1 MNLYSSQ
8 NDDLISPPP
17 VGSETDDASGP
28 SFSRLDM
35 TGLISHSSV
44 PADTPLQLLESYTS
58 LDDSAGS
65 TPLITKRKG
74 NRVAPPPKPKV
85 DADSMTESQRSEIE
99 WTYGS
104 AYSSNSNNNNKKK
117 KRKKSSRKSS
127 SKKKKEDEDSTEN
140 ITDEDDSEHDSNGT
154 ENKESA
160 DKNMANKRQISTNVM
175 TVNSSIV
182 IKYDNDDTSNEKQ
195 EDDERLEVLKEELE
209 LEPQK
214 EDSDY
219 FEIECGRSDR
229 VSTLGLDVRM
239 SMLINTRE
247 SAYSINPFNQPQR
260 YNPIGNGTMVAFGM
274 DEIKEDD
281 EVTLQKTRSIPK
293 IQPKSRPK
301 TQPKLTTKA
310 NKQPKSIRKSMI
322 LLAIVFCVC
331 AIVAFVLWLLN
342 DQGILSWGKENKITA
357 GATEGGSSQA
367 PTVDIS
373 AFVKDAILAEFGP
386 TTFQSLEDASFP
398 QTKAAKWIDEVDTM
412 FTFPMSSS
420 ESRAFRQ
427 RYAMATFFY
436 ATLGPDFW
444 YDDIN
449 FLSELHECD
458 WNQGSVGVTC
468 NKDLEVSE
476 INLVLNGLRGSIP
489 PELGELEALKAI
501 VLDGNRISGSL
512 PDELYQLT
520 NLVTLSIPYS
530 KLTGS
535 LGAMIGNL
543 GKLETLWIE
552 GASLDGTMPS
562 ELRKLTNLDRLVLG
576 DNSLSGTIPRD
587 VANLPRLQELNL
599 SFNNLTGQVPSGS
612 YGALREFA
620 VDGNQLTG
628 SFPTSVFGNQLRVL
642 TLHDNRFTGTLPN
655 NAWSSAG
662 SITTLDISDNN
673 FRGTIPNSLGS
684 LFQLET
690 LIAQNAGLSGTL
702 PDDLGSTS
710 LEVLD
715 LEGNSLIGT
724 VPTSYASLPL
734 GKFRKQSFLTC
745 WWHF

>member
-1 MNLYSSQ
+1 
-8 NDDLISPPP
+8 
-17 VGSETDDASGP
+17 
-28 SFSRLDM
+28 
-35 TGLISHSSV
+35 
-44 PADTPLQLLESYTS
+44 
-58 LDDSAGS
+58 
-65 TPLITKRKG
+65 
-74 NRVAPPPKPKV
+74 
-85 DADSMTESQRSEIE
+85 MTESQLSEIE

-104 AYSSNSNNNNKKK
+104 AYSSNSNNKKK

-127 SKKKKEDEDSTEN
+127 SKKEKQGDDSIEN
-140 ITDEDDSEHDSNGT
+140 NTDEDDSEHDSNGT
-154 ENKESA
+154 ESKESA
-160 DKNMANKRQISTNVM
+160 DKNMASKRQTNAM
-175 TVNSSIV
+175 TVNSSVV
-182 IKYDNDDTSNEKQ
+182 IKYDSDDNDHTSNERQ
-195 EDDERLEVLKEELE
+195 EDDERLEDLKEE

-239 SMLINTRE
+239 SMLIDNTRE
-247 SAYSINPFNQPQR
+247 SAYSIDPFNQLQLYSR
-260 YNPIGNGTMVAFGM
+260 ASTRKTNMVAFDM
-274 DEIKEDD
+274 DEIKEEDD
-281 EVTLQKTRSIPK
+281 EVRLQKTSTKPR

-310 NKQPKSIRKSMI
+310 KKQPKSIRKSMI

-331 AIVAFVLWLLN
+331 AIVAFGLWLLN
-342 DQGILSWGKENKITA
+342 DQGILSWGKENKNAA

-367 PTVDIS
+367 PTVNVS
-373 AFVKDAILAEFGP
+373 AFVKDAILAEFGLI
-386 TTFQSLEDASFP
+386 TFQLLEDASFP

-436 ATLGPDFW
+436 ATLGPNFW

-458 WNQGSVGVTC
+458 WNQGSVGVIC
-468 NKDLEVSE
+468 NKYLKVSE

-489 PELGELEALKAI
+489 PELGKLEALKAI

-543 GKLETLWIE
+543 GKLETLRIE
-552 GASLDGTMPS
+552 GASLDGTIPS
-562 ELRKLTNLDRLVLG
+562 ELRKLTNLNRLVLA
-576 DNSLSGTIPRD
+576 DNLLSGTIPRD

-628 SFPTSVFGNQLRVL
+628 SFPTSVFGNPLRAL
-642 TLHDNRFTGTLPN
+642 TLHDNRFVGTLPN
-655 NAWSSAG
+655 NAWSSARF
-662 SITTLDISDNN
+662 ITTLDISDNN
-673 FRGTIPNSLGS
+673 FRGTIPNSIGS
-684 LFQLET
+684 LFNLET
-690 LIAQNAGLSGTL
+690 LIAKNAGLSGTL
-702 PDDLGSTS
+702 PDDLGGTS
-710 LEVLD
+710 LKVLD

-734 GKFRKQSFLTC
+734 GKCRNHSFLTC